1 MSRTLPLLTPMTL
14 FDLLEKTPTAI
25 DTRSVLEHAVP
36 LVFLKRAASLD
47 SPELRVTM
55 ILLRL
60 LQNRSRSLYQ
70 HSLRVRR
77 FSKRMAELLLLSSE
91 EKASLATAALLH
103 DIGKM
108 DLPDELL
115 QKPERLTP
123 DEFEQV
129 KQHSLSG
136 ARILS
141 WMKLPD
147 PIVTLV
153 YHHHEH
159 WNGSGYPDGLAGDA
173 IPLGARIIALCDAFD
188 VMTNSNRPYQVPR
201 TPFEALEELRRCAGS
216 QFDPLLVSL
225 FSHLPFL
232 HMPTTYV

>member
-1 MSRTLPLLTPMTL
+1 PMTL
-14 FDLLEKTPTAI
+14 FDLLEKTPTAV

-47 SPELRVTM
+47 SPELRATM

-77 FSKRMAELLLLSSE
+77 FSKRMAEHLLLSSE

-123 DEFEQV
+123 EEFEQV
-129 KQHSLSG
+129 KQH
-136 ARILS
+136 
-141 WMKLPD
+141 
-147 PIVTLV
+147 
-153 YHHHEH
+153 
-159 WNGSGYPDGLAGDA
+159 
-173 IPLGARIIALCDAFD
+173 
-188 VMTNSNRPYQVPR
+188 
-201 TPFEALEELRRCAGS
+201 
-216 QFDPLLVSL
+216 
-225 FSHLPFL
+225 
-232 HMPTTYV
+232 